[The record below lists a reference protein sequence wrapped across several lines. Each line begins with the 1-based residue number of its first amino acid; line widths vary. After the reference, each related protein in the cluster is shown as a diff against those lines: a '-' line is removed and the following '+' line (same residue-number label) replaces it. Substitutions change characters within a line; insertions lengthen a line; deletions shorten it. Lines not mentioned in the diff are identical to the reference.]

1 MHNEMLYIYTIYK
14 EGSFSKAAEKLYL
27 TQSALSMA
35 IQKIEREL
43 NTPLLD
49 RSKRPVSLTL
59 AGEIYIK

>member
-1 MHNEMLYIYTIYK
+1 MLYIYMIYK

-43 NTPLLD
+43 KTPLLD
-49 RSKRPVSLTL
+49 RSKRP
-59 AGEIYIK
+59 I